1 MPLFDLPLDRLRT
14 HRSAVAPPGDLAAF
28 WADTLARARAH
39 DLDLRL
45 VPEDAGL
52 TVFEVDDVTFNGFG
66 GAPIKGWFLRPR
78 GATGPLPCVV
88 EFVGYGGGRGLPAEW
103 LVWPAA
109 GYAHLVMDTR
119 GQGSEWRSG
128 DTADRWPGNGPHVGG
143 FLTLGIE
150 HRDDYYYRRVFTD
163 GVRAV
168 EAARALPGVDPA
180 RIVVAGASQGGGI
193 ALAVA
198 GLLPDLAA
206 AVVDIPFLC
215 DIRRATEL
223 VETDPYAE
231 IATYLRTH
239 RNRVEQ
245 TFATLA
251 YFDGAV
257 LGRTASAPAL
267 FSVGIMDD
275 TCPPSTVFAAINA
288 YGGRTEVRE
297 YAYNKH
303 DGGGFHHRRVQLAFL
318 QEMLSGPITL
328 GVPSAVTDGT
338 AHRSAADHDVTEAP
352 AAQNGHPSPSGDTR
366 TAGHVNSGS
375 AARGSDVS

>member
-1 MPLFDLPLDRLRT
+1 MPLFDLPLDRLRA
-14 HRSAVAPPGDLAAF
+14 HRTAVTPPDDLAAF
-28 WADTLARARAH
+28 WADTLTQARSH

-52 TVFEVDDVTFNGFG
+52 PVFDVHDVTFNGFA
-66 GAPIKGWFLRPR
+66 GAPIKGWFLRPH
-78 GATGPLPCVV
+78 GAGGLLPCVV

-128 DTADRWPGNGPHVGG
+128 DTADPWPGNGPHAGG
-143 FLTLGIE
+143 FLTLGVE

-168 EAARALPGVDPA
+168 EAARQLPGVDPA

-198 GLLPDLAA
+198 GLVPDLAA

-231 IATYLRTH
+231 IATYLRAH

-257 LGRTASAPAL
+257 LCRTATAPAL

-288 YGGRTEVRE
+288 YGGTTEVRE

-303 DGGGFHHRRVQLAFL
+303 DGGGFHHRRVQLAYL
-318 QEMLSGPITL
+318 EKVLSAPPPTGRS
-328 GVPSAVTDGT
+328 SAGTATANGSVTDGGAPGAT
-338 AHRSAADHDVTEAP
+338 AAH
-352 AAQNGHPSPSGDTR
+352 NGHPSPARDPRPTGHVAAGSA
-366 TAGHVNSGS
+366 TAGPDG
-375 AARGSDVS
+375 G